1 MPASGRLC
9 GLAGPVFDGAV
20 GFNAFKSS
28 ARCWIVSALP
38 VFDGLVAFA
47 TCLVAF
53 ATLDSNIAAGKS
65 FQNLETL
72 ERHRK
77 GRTERES
84 SAICG
89 TLPPSESVQ
98 QLDTLPRS
106 VGRRKCKPVRHFA
119 GPGGAEIKCS
129 GRPPR
134 LWIGK
139 TGVSSREREDRG
151 AAALVTA

>member
-77 GRTERES
+77 GRGPN
-84 SAICG
+84 AKV
-89 TLPPSESVQ
+89 PQ
-98 QLDTLPRS
+98 
-106 VGRRKCKPVRHFA
+106 FA
-119 GPGGAEIKCS
+119 EHCRQAK
-129 GRPPR
+129 
-134 LWIGK
+134 
-139 TGVSSREREDRG
+139 VSNS
-151 AAALVTA
+151 